1 MTKDMTQGKPLKL
14 ILAFSI
20 PLLIGNIFQQFYNMV
35 DSIIVGQFIG
45 EEALAAVGSTGSMV
59 FLVIGFCNGI
69 ASGFG
74 VMISQAFGAG
84 DKKRLRNYVA
94 VALMLS
100 AAVMVVLTAVTMVTT
115 EPLLRLMRTPDN
127 IMEGASSYLMMIYGG
142 LGATLYYNVLSCI
155 LRGVGDS
162 RTPLYFLIVSSL
174 LNVVLDLLFVITFH
188 MGVAGAGLATVIA
201 QGVSA
206 VLCLVYMFKKFPMLR
221 LEKSDFR
228 CRWYTV
234 VQMFSVGLPM
244 ALQFS
249 ITAVGVMILQ
259 SAINDFG
266 STVVASY
273 TAASKVENL
282 STQIMITLG
291 AAMATY
297 CGQNMGAGRF
307 DRVKEGVRQSY
318 IIVLGA
324 VAVAVFISAVCGE
337 SIVRWFISNPSEEV
351 LGYATTY
358 LHTISWYFVF
368 LAFLFLYRNVL
379 QGLGNGILP
388 MLCGV
393 AEMVVRTI
401 IAFTLT
407 GQWGYMAICMA
418 SPLAWIAAC
427 IPLWL
432 CYQIQ
437 IRDPQRWF
445 LRKRIYPGKN

>member
-1 MTKDMTQGKPLKL
+1 
-14 ILAFSI
+14 
-20 PLLIGNIFQQFYNMV
+20 
-35 DSIIVGQFIG
+35 
-45 EEALAAVGSTGSMV
+45 
-59 FLVIGFCNGI
+59 
-69 ASGFG
+69 
-74 VMISQAFGAG
+74 
-84 DKKRLRNYVA
+84 
-94 VALMLS
+94 
-100 AAVMVVLTAVTMVTT
+100 
-115 EPLLRLMRTPDN
+115 
-127 IMEGASSYLMMIYGG
+127 MMIYGG

-318 IIVLGA
+318 MIVLGA

-445 LRKRIYPGKN
+445 LRKRVYPGKN

>member
-1 MTKDMTQGKPLKL
+1 MTKDMTEGKPLKL

-35 DSIIVGQFIG
+35 DSIIVGQFVG
-45 EEALAAVGSTGSMV
+45 EEALAAVGATGSMV

-84 DKKRLRNYVA
+84 DQKRLRNYVA
-94 VALMLS
+94 VSLMLS
-100 AAVMVVLTAVTMVTT
+100 AVVMAVLTALTMVTT
-115 EPLLRLMRTPDN
+115 VPLLHLMRTPEN
-127 IMEGASSYLMMIYGG
+127 IMAGASSYLLIIYAG

-162 RTPLYFLIVSSL
+162 RTPLYFLIVSSM

-188 MGVAGAGLATVIA
+188 MGVAGAGLATIIA

-206 VLCLVYMFKKFPMLR
+206 VLCLVYMFRKFPMLR
-221 LEKSDFR
+221 LKKEDFR
-228 CRWYTV
+228 FHWYTV
-234 VQMFSVGLPM
+234 AQMFSVGIPM

-249 ITAVGVMILQ
+249 ITAIGVMILQ

-282 STQIMITLG
+282 STQIMVTLG
-291 AAMATY
+291 SAMATY

-307 DRVKEGVRQSY
+307 DRVREGVRKSY
-318 IIVLGA
+318 LIASGA
-324 VAVAVFISAVCGE
+324 VVIAVFISAVCGE
-337 SIVRWFISNPSEEV
+337 NIVCWFIANPSEEV
-351 LGYATTY
+351 LGYATAY

-388 MLCGV
+388 MMCGV

-407 GQWGYMAICMA
+407 GRWGYMAICMA

-437 IRDPQRWF
+437 IRDPKRWF
-445 LRKRIYPGKN
+445 LRRR

>member
-1 MTKDMTQGKPLKL
+1 MTKDMTEGKPLKL

-35 DSIIVGQFIG
+35 DSIIVGQFVG
-45 EEALAAVGSTGSMV
+45 EEALAAVGATGSMV

-84 DKKRLRNYVA
+84 DQKRLRNYVA
-94 VALMLS
+94 VSLMLS
-100 AAVMVVLTAVTMVTT
+100 AAVMAVLTALTMVTT
-115 EPLLRLMRTPDN
+115 VPLLHLMRTPEN
-127 IMEGASSYLMMIYGG
+127 IMAGASSYLLIIYAG

-162 RTPLYFLIVSSL
+162 RTPLYFLIVSSM

-188 MGVAGAGLATVIA
+188 MGVAGAGLATIIA

-206 VLCLVYMFKKFPMLR
+206 VLCLVYMFRKFPMLR
-221 LEKSDFR
+221 LKKEDFR
-228 CRWYTV
+228 FHWYTV
-234 VQMFSVGLPM
+234 AQMFSVGIPM

-249 ITAVGVMILQ
+249 ITAIGVMILQ

-282 STQIMITLG
+282 STQIMVTLG
-291 AAMATY
+291 SAMATY

-307 DRVKEGVRQSY
+307 DRVREGVRKSY
-318 IIVLGA
+318 LIALGA
-324 VAVAVFISAVCGE
+324 VVIAVFISAVCGE
-337 SIVRWFISNPSEEV
+337 NIVCWFIANPSVEV

-388 MLCGV
+388 MMCGV

-407 GQWGYMAICMA
+407 GRWGYMAICMA

-437 IRDPQRWF
+437 IRDPKRWF
-445 LRKRIYPGKN
+445 LRRR

>member
-1 MTKDMTQGKPLKL
+1 MTKDMTEGKPLKL

-20 PLLIGNIFQQFYNMV
+20 PLLIGNIFQQFYSMV
-35 DSIIVGQFIG
+35 DSIIVGQFVG
-45 EEALAAVGSTGSMV
+45 EEALAAVGATGSMV

-84 DKKRLRNYVA
+84 DQKRLRNYVA
-94 VALMLS
+94 VSLMLS
-100 AAVMVVLTAVTMVTT
+100 AAVMGVLTALTMVTT
-115 EPLLRLMRTPDN
+115 VPLLHLMRTPEN
-127 IMEGASSYLMMIYGG
+127 IMAGATSYLLIIYAG

-162 RTPLYFLIVSSL
+162 RTPLYFLMVSSM

-188 MGVAGAGLATVIA
+188 MGVAGAGLATIIA

-206 VLCLVYMFKKFPMLR
+206 ALCLFYMFRKFPMLR
-221 LEKSDFR
+221 LKKEDFR
-228 CRWYTV
+228 FRWYTV
-234 VQMFSVGLPM
+234 MQMFSVGLPM

-249 ITAVGVMILQ
+249 ITAIGVMILQ

-282 STQIMITLG
+282 STQIMVTLG

-307 DRVKEGVRQSY
+307 DRVREGVRKSY
-318 IIVLGA
+318 MIVLGA
-324 VAVAVFISAVCGE
+324 VVAATFITVVCGE

-351 LGYATTY
+351 LKYATTY
-358 LHTISWYFVF
+358 LNTISGYFLF

-388 MLCGV
+388 MMCGV

-401 IAFTLT
+401 IAFALT
-407 GQWGYMAICMA
+407 GRWGYMAICMA

-437 IRDPQRWF
+437 IRNPERWF
-445 LRKRIYPGKN
+445 LRRR

>member
-1 MTKDMTQGKPLKL
+1 MTKNMTEGKPLKL

-35 DSIIVGQFIG
+35 DSIIVGQFVG
-45 EEALAAVGSTGSMV
+45 EEALAAVGATGSMV

-74 VMISQAFGAG
+74 VMVSQAFGSG
-84 DKKRLRNYVA
+84 DQKRLKNYVA
-94 VALMLS
+94 LSLALS
-100 AAVMVVLTAVTMVTT
+100 AAVMVILTALTMVTT
-115 EPLLRLMRTPDN
+115 VPLLNLMRTPEN
-127 IMEGASSYLMMIYGG
+127 IMAGATSYLSIIYAG

-155 LRGVGDS
+155 FRGVGDS
-162 RTPLYFLIVSSL
+162 RTPLYFLALSSL
-174 LNVVLDLLFVITFH
+174 LNVVLDLLFVITFK
-188 MGVAGAGLATVIA
+188 MGVSGAGLATIIA

-221 LEKSDFR
+221 LKKEDFQF
-228 CRWYTV
+228 RWYTV
-234 VQMFSVGLPM
+234 IQMFSVGIPM

-266 STVVASY
+266 SSVVASY

-282 STQIMITLG
+282 STQIMVTLG

-307 DRVKEGVRQSY
+307 DRVKEGVRKSY
-318 IIVLGA
+318 IIVVGA
-324 VAVAVFISAVCGE
+324 VAMAVFISAVCGE
-337 SIVRWFISNPSEEV
+337 SIVRWFISNPSDEV

-358 LHTISWYFVF
+358 LNTVSWYFAF

-407 GQWGYMAICMA
+407 GRWGYMAICMA

-437 IRDPQRWF
+437 IRDPKRWF
-445 LRKRIYPGKN
+445 LRRR

>member
-1 MTKDMTQGKPLKL
+1 MRQNREHVKMTKDMTQGKPLKL

-244 ALQFS
+244 AL
-249 ITAVGVMILQ
+249 
-259 SAINDFG
+259 
-266 STVVASY
+266 
-273 TAASKVENL
+273 
-282 STQIMITLG
+282 
-291 AAMATY
+291 
-297 CGQNMGAGRF
+297 
-307 DRVKEGVRQSY
+307 
-318 IIVLGA
+318 
-324 VAVAVFISAVCGE
+324 
-337 SIVRWFISNPSEEV
+337 
-351 LGYATTY
+351 
-358 LHTISWYFVF
+358 
-368 LAFLFLYRNVL
+368 
-379 QGLGNGILP
+379 
-388 MLCGV
+388 
-393 AEMVVRTI
+393 
-401 IAFTLT
+401 
-407 GQWGYMAICMA
+407 
-418 SPLAWIAAC
+418 
-427 IPLWL
+427 
-432 CYQIQ
+432 
-437 IRDPQRWF
+437 
-445 LRKRIYPGKN
+445 